1 MQNLSYEQET
11 AQREAVEAMTRRE
24 PAPSGG
30 TAGQRPGQSGEVV
43 ITGLRLPLSHV
54 VTLAL
59 QLAVAAVPAA
69 LVWWFLAGL
78 LPGR

>member
-1 MQNLSYEQET
+1 MQNLSYEQEV

-24 PAPSGG
+24 ADPSGG
-30 TAGQRPGQSGEVV
+30 AGQGPGQPGEVV

-54 VTLAL
+54 VILAL

-78 LPGR
+78 LLGR